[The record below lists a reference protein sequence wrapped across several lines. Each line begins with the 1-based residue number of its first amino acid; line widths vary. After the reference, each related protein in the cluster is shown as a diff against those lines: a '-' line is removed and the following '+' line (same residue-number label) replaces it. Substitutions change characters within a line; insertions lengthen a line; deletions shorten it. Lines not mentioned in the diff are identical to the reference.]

1 MKLALR
7 GLRLPLPRFT
17 LEVDVELQG
26 RVAGLFGASGAGK
39 TSLLELIVGLR
50 RPTQGAVYLGGR
62 MLADVAARR
71 FVRPE
76 RRRIGYVPQDGAL
89 FPHLSVRKNLLYGAG
104 NGDGAERLAEIAAVL
119 EITPL
124 LDRDIDGL
132 SGGERQRVA
141 LGRALLASP
150 ELLLLDEPFAGVDR
164 PLRGRILPVLVR
176 IRDELRV
183 PMLYVSHEPEEIL
196 ALCDEALRLDQG
208 RVIAHGPPAE
218 ILGSGPS
225 TLNDQRGPIVLQDG

>member
-1 MKLALR
+1 VKLALR

-17 LEVDVELQG
+17 LEADVELHG

-50 RPTQGAVYLGGR
+50 RPTEGTVNLGER
-62 MLADVAARR
+62 ILADAAARR
-71 FVRPE
+71 FVPPE

-89 FPHLSVRKNLLYGAG
+89 FPHLSVRRNLLYGAK
-104 NGDGAERLAEIAAVL
+104 NGEGTERLAEIAAVL
-119 EITPL
+119 EIVPL
-124 LDRDIDGL
+124 LDRDIAGL

-183 PMLYVSHEPEEIL
+183 PMVYVSHEPEEIL
-196 ALCDEALRLDQG
+196 ALCDEALRLDRG
-208 RVIAHGPPAE
+208 RIIAHGTPAE
-218 ILGSGPS
+218 VLAGPP
-225 TLNDQRGPIVLQDG
+225 LPL

>member
-1 MKLALR
+1 VKLALH

-17 LEVDVELQG
+17 LEADVELHG

-50 RPTQGAVYLGGR
+50 RPSEGTVHLGGR
-62 MLADVAARR
+62 MLADAAARR
-71 FVRPE
+71 FVPPE

-89 FPHLSVRKNLLYGAG
+89 FPHLSVRRNLLYGAK
-104 NGDGAERLAEIAAVL
+104 NGEGTERLAEIAAVL

-124 LDRDIDGL
+124 LDRDIAGL

-164 PLRGRILPVLVR
+164 PLRSRILPVLAR

-196 ALCDEALRLDQG
+196 ALCDEALRLDRG
-208 RVIAHGPPAE
+208 RIIAHGAPSEVLAGPP
-218 ILGSGPS
+218 L
-225 TLNDQRGPIVLQDG
+225 TL

>member
-17 LEVDVELQG
+17 LEVDVELHG
-26 RVAGLFGASGAGK
+26 RVAGIFGASGAGK

-50 RPTQGAVYLGGR
+50 RPTAGTVHLEGR
-62 MLADVAARR
+62 MLSDVAGRN
-71 FVRPE
+71 FVPPE
-76 RRRIGYVPQDGAL
+76 RRRIAYVPQDGAL
-89 FPHLSVRKNLLYGAG
+89 FPHLSVRTNLLYGAPKG
-104 NGDGAERLAEIAAVL
+104 DRTGDRTGDGTRRLGEIATVL
-119 EITPL
+119 EIAPL
-124 LDRDIDGL
+124 LDRGIAGL

-141 LGRALLASP
+141 LGRALLAAP

-164 PLRGRILPVLVR
+164 PLRGRILPVLAR

-196 ALCDEALRLDQG
+196 ALCDEALRLDRG
-208 RVIAHGPPAE
+208 RIVAHGTPAE
-218 ILGSGPS
+218 VLAESAI
-225 TLNDQRGPIVLQDG
+225 TL

>member
-1 MKLALR
+1 MRLALR

-17 LEVDVELQG
+17 LEADVELKG

-50 RPTQGAVYLGGR
+50 RPTEGSVHLGGR
-62 MLADVAARR
+62 LLADAAARR
-71 FVRPE
+71 FVPPE

-89 FPHLSVRKNLLYGAG
+89 FPHLSVRKNLLYGAPPG
-104 NGDGAERLAEIAAVL
+104 DGSGDGASRLAEIAAVL
-119 EITPL
+119 EISPL
-124 LDRDIDGL
+124 LDRGVGGL

-164 PLRGRILPVLVR
+164 PLRGRILPVLGR
-176 IRDELRV
+176 IRDEIRV

-196 ALCDEALRLDQG
+196 ALCDEALRLEHG
-208 RVIAHGPPAE
+208 RIVAHGTPDE
-218 ILGSGPS
+218 ILAGAPS
-225 TLNDQRGPIVLQDG
+225 TL

>member
-17 LEVDVELQG
+17 LEVDLELNG

-50 RPTQGAVYLGGR
+50 RPVEGTVDLGGR
-62 MLADVAARR
+62 RLADAAASR
-71 FVRPE
+71 FVPPE

-89 FPHLSVRKNLLYGAG
+89 FPHLSVRKNLLYGAPK
-104 NGDGAERLAEIAAVL
+104 GDRTGEGTNRLAEIAAVL
-119 EITPL
+119 EISAL
-124 LDRDIDGL
+124 LDRGIAGL

-141 LGRALLASP
+141 LGRALLAAP

-164 PLRGRILPVLVR
+164 PLRGRILPVLAR
-176 IRDELRV
+176 IRDELKV

-196 ALCDEALRLDQG
+196 ALCDEALRLDRG
-208 RVIAHGPPAE
+208 RIVAHGAPAE
-218 ILGSGPS
+218 VLGVPA
-225 TLNDQRGPIVLQDG
+225 TVTP

>member
-1 MKLALR
+1 
-7 GLRLPLPRFT
+7 
-17 LEVDVELQG
+17 
-26 RVAGLFGASGAGK
+26 
-39 TSLLELIVGLR
+39 
-50 RPTQGAVYLGGR
+50 

-89 FPHLSVRKNLLYGAG
+89 FPHLSVRRNLLYGAP
-104 NGDGAERLAEIAAVL
+104 NSDRTGDGKSRLAEIAAVL
-119 EITPL
+119 EIAPL
-124 LDRDIDGL
+124 LDRDIAGL

-164 PLRGRILPVLVR
+164 PLRGRILPVLAR

-196 ALCDEALRLDQG
+196 ALCDEALRLDLG
-208 RVIAHGPPAE
+208 RVVAHGAPAE
-218 ILGSGPS
+218 VLGSCPPVGTDKSP
-225 TLNDQRGPIVLQDG
+225 

>member
-17 LEVDVELQG
+17 LEVDLELHG

-50 RPTQGAVYLGGR
+50 RPTAGSVHLAGR
-62 MLADVAARR
+62 RLADAAERS
-71 FVRPE
+71 FVPPE

-89 FPHLSVRKNLLYGAG
+89 FPHLSVRRNLLYGAPYG
-104 NGDGAERLAEIAAVL
+104 DPTGDGKNRLAEIAAVL
-119 EITPL
+119 EIESL
-124 LDRDIDGL
+124 LDRGIAGL

-141 LGRALLASP
+141 LGRALLAAP

-164 PLRGRILPVLVR
+164 PLRGRILPVLAR

-196 ALCDEALRLDQG
+196 ALCDEALRLERG
-208 RVIAHGPPAE
+208 RIVAHGIPAE
-218 ILGSGPS
+218 VLAATAAYRAAAGSPS
-225 TLNDQRGPIVLQDG
+225 